1 MANTSA
7 ASYPMIGGDGPYSYA
22 HNSSFQRTAVESA
35 QALINEGIS
44 ENLDVK
50 QLIFSSPSS
59 PNSFSI
65 ADLGCSVGLNTL
77 IAVQNIIESVK
88 FKCLADDLCSEAVE
102 FQVFFNDHVSNDFNT
117 LFKSLPCDG
126 QYFAAAVPGSFHG
139 RLFPK
144 ASLHFAHSSYSLQW
158 LSRVPKEL
166 LDKESP
172 AWNKGRIFYIGA
184 PSEVFEAYS
193 DQFAKDME
201 SFLNSRAQELV
212 NGGLMALIIPCYPV
226 GIPPS
231 QCPMIVIIAL
241 LEATLMDMVNM
252 GLVSEDKVD
261 SFNLPKYYPT
271 PQELRSLID
280 RYGCFSIKKMKPL
293 VRNRG
298 PVNESKIQDPILPLR
313 TALEGPIKRHFGSK
327 IIDELFDRYKKK
339 FLESPI
345 FSQVNKNQVQEM
357 FVLLKHRVA

>member
-1 MANTSA
+1 MADTPA
-7 ASYPMIGGDGPYSYA
+7 ASYPMIGGDGRSSYA

-44 ENLDVK
+44 ENLDIK
-50 QLIFSSPSS
+50 QLIFSSPS
-59 PNSFSI
+59 PNTFSI
-65 ADLGCSVGLNTL
+65 ADLGCSVGPNTF

-126 QYFAAAVPGSFHG
+126 QYLAAAVPGSFHG

-158 LSRVPKEL
+158 LSRVPQEL
-166 LDKESP
+166 LDKKSP
-172 AWNKGRIFYIGA
+172 AWNKGRICYFGA

-193 DQFAKDME
+193 AQFAKDME

-212 NGGLMALIIPCYPV
+212 NGGLMALIVPCFPV

-231 QCPMIVIIAL
+231 QCPIIVIIAL

-261 SFNLPKYYPT
+261 SFNLPGYNPT

-280 RYGCFSIKKMKPL
+280 RNGCFSIEKMEPL

-298 PVNESKIQDPILPLR
+298 LVSESKNQNHILPVR
-313 TALEGPIKRHFGSK
+313 AAWEGLIKGHFGSE
-327 IIDELFDRYKKK
+327 IIDELFDLFNKKV
-339 FLESPI
+339 LESPI
-345 FSQVNKNQVQEM
+345 FSQVNNNQVQEM

>member
-1 MANTSA
+1 M
-7 ASYPMIGGDGPYSYA
+7 
-22 HNSSFQRTAVESA
+22 FCWA
-35 QALINEGIS
+35 QH
-44 ENLDVK
+44 
-50 QLIFSSPSS
+50 F
-59 PNSFSI
+59 
-65 ADLGCSVGLNTL
+65 

-166 LDKESP
+166 LDKKSP
-172 AWNKGRIFYIGA
+172 AWNKGRIYYIGA

-193 DQFAKDME
+193 AQFPKDME

-212 NGGLMALIIPCYPV
+212 NGGLIIPCRPV

-231 QCPMIVIIAL
+231 QCPIIVTIDL
-241 LEATLMDMVNM
+241 LGATLMDMVNM
-252 GLVSEDKVD
+252 GLVSKDKVD
-261 SFNLPKYYPT
+261 SFNFPRYNPT

-280 RYGCFSIKKMKPL
+280 RNGCFSIEKMEPL
-293 VRNRG
+293 VRKTG
-298 PVNESKIQDPILPLR
+298 LENESKNQNHILHLR
-313 TALEGPIKRHFGSK
+313 AAWEGQIKGHFGSE

-339 FLESPI
+339 LLESPI
-345 FSQVNKNQVQEM
+345 FSQSNKN
-357 FVLLKHRVA
+357 

>member
-1 MANTSA
+1 MADTSA
-7 ASYPMIGGDGPYSYA
+7 ASYPTVGGDGPYSYA
-22 HNSSFQRTAVESA
+22 HNSSFQRTGVESA

-65 ADLGCSVGLNTL
+65 ADLGCSVGPNTF

-102 FQVFFNDHVSNDFNT
+102 FQS
-117 LFKSLPCDG
+117 
-126 QYFAAAVPGSFHG
+126 AVPGSFHG

-166 LDKESP
+166 LDKKSP
-172 AWNKGRIFYIGA
+172 AWNKGRIYYIGA

-193 DQFAKDME
+193 AQFAKDME

-212 NGGLMALIIPCYPV
+212 NGGLMALIIPCRPV

-231 QCPMIVIIAL
+231 QCPIIVIIDL
-241 LEATLMDMVNM
+241 LGATLMDMVNM
-252 GLVSEDKVD
+252 GLVSKDKVD
-261 SFNLPKYYPT
+261 SFNFPRYNPT

-280 RYGCFSIKKMKPL
+280 RNGCFSIEKMEPL
-293 VRNRG
+293 VRKSG
-298 PVNESKIQDPILPLR
+298 LENESKNQNHILHLR
-313 TALEGPIKRHFGSK
+313 AAWEGQIKGHFGSE

-339 FLESPI
+339 LLESPI
-345 FSQVNKNQVQEM
+345 FSQSNKNQVQEM
-357 FVLLKHRVA
+357 FVLLKRRMA